1 MFDFAIDL
9 ALHPP
14 VGPMA
19 TPLWEQTEA
28 PASRFMGTHYPFI
41 NLSNNE

>member
-9 ALHPP
+9 ALQPP
-14 VGPMA
+14 VGPLA
-19 TPLWEQTEA
+19 TPLWEQT
-28 PASRFMGTHYPFI
+28 ASRFMGTHYPFI